1 MAAATNTITKAEMTD
16 AQVREV
22 EFVEM
27 FNESLKKLIEALGI
41 TRKIPKEAGTT
52 LKTYEATGTLE
63 SGEVAEGEDIP
74 LSKYK
79 LVAKTYGEL
88 TLSKWRKSTT
98 AEAIIGYGY
107 EQAVTKTTDRM
118 LKDAQ
123 SGIRKK
129 FFDFLKE
136 TTDKTTAT
144 GTGLQAAVARTWAK
158 LQTIFEDNSIDS
170 VYFINP
176 EDIADYLATAK
187 ITTQE
192 AFGMKYI
199 QDFLGMGTVILN
211 SSVEVGKL
219 YATAKDNLVLYYIPV
234 NGADLGEAFEF
245 TSDETGYIGIHE
257 VANYN
262 NLTAEDIVVSGID
275 LFAEVLKGCVI
286 TTIEA
291 VVG

>member
-1 MAAATNTITKAEMTD
+1 MAAVNTITTAEMTD

-27 FNESLKKLIEALGI
+27 FNENLSKLIEALGV
-41 TRKIPKEAGTT
+41 TRKIPKQAGTV
-52 LKTYEATGTLE
+52 LKTYKATGTLE
-63 SGEVAEGEDIP
+63 SGDVAEGDDIP

-79 LVAKTYGEL
+79 LTATTYGEL
-88 TLSKWRKSTT
+88 KLSKWRKATT
-98 AEAIIGYGY
+98 AEAIIESGY

-123 SGIRKK
+123 GGIRKK
-129 FFDFLKE
+129 FFDFLKDS
-136 TTDKTTAT
+136 TDKTTAT
-144 GTGLQAAVARTWAK
+144 GAGLQTAVARTWAK
-158 LQTIFEDNSIDS
+158 LQTIFEDNSIES

-176 EDIADYLATAK
+176 EDIADYLASAK
-187 ITTQE
+187 VTTQE

-199 QDFLGMGTVILN
+199 EDFLGMGTVILN

-234 NGADLGEAFEF
+234 NGADLGEAFTF
-245 TSDETGYIGIHE
+245 TSDESGYIGIHE
-257 VANYN
+257 NANYT